1 MFDSTGSGNAVGHFC
16 TGLNIFVG
24 SYNRKK
30 QTLPESNLYRILF
43 GNIVFLL
50 LHTGTNAQYQ
60 LHVQLTDHDS
70 TSVLKSLGL
79 QTSFKTRSGCADY
92 VANLTT
98 FLQLK
103 GYTTASVD
111 SVYFDSSA
119 ATIQLYLGE
128 LYQIGG
134 IKVSDP
140 DKKILEL
147 ASGSGNELR
156 NKVLN
161 GDQLQAFQRKILDY
175 LENNGYPFA
184 KLHLDSIRF
193 EREKIFGSLKIEK
206 GPLYKID
213 SIRVYGKAVISKTFL
228 QRYLE
233 IRNGSLY
240 QKTKLQNISRKILE
254 VPYLEEQ
261 QPWNLT
267 MLGTGSIINLY
278 LQPKKSSQV
287 NVLIGFLPSNQQT
300 SSGKLLV
307 TGEANI
313 HLRNALGSGELIAV
327 DWQQL
332 QVKSPRLNLAFR
344 LPYLLGSAF
353 GVSTAFDLFK
363 KDSSYLNL
371 SFLLG
376 MEYNLSGDQNGRIF
390 FQNLKS
396 NLLNVDTLS
405 LKANKKLPPEMDVSS
420 VNLGVDYE
428 INRTNYRLNPRRGSA
443 FQLTMSAGTRN
454 IKKNNVITK
463 LYDPS
468 FSYESLYDTIQQKS
482 YQFRVKFNA
491 AHYFQLGRQ
500 STLKTAINGGWF
512 QSQSVFRNELFQIG
526 GYKLLRGFD
535 EEGIFASQYAVGT
548 LEYRYLI
555 GLNSFLFAFID
566 AGHATNKSIKP
577 VIENKFIGA
586 GLGMAFETK
595 AGVFNISY
603 AAGKRND
610 VKFDLRQSKIHLG
623 YVNYF

>member
-1 MFDSTGSGNAVGHFC
+1 MNWGTAKRLVQFC

-24 SYNRKK
+24 YCNRKK
-30 QTLPESNLYRILF
+30 EKLPESNRYKILF
-43 GNIVFLL
+43 GTIVFLL
-50 LHTGTNAQYQ
+50 LNTGTNAQYPLQ
-60 LHVQLTDHDS
+60 VQLSDHDL
-70 TSVLKSLGL
+70 TSVLRSLGL
-79 QTSFKTRSGCADY
+79 QTSFKTRSECVDY
-92 VANLTT
+92 VASLPT

-103 GYTTASVD
+103 GYTTASID
-111 SVYFDSSA
+111 SVYFDSSG

-128 LYQIGG
+128 HYQIGG

-140 DKKILEL
+140 DRKILEL
-147 ASGSGNELR
+147 AGGSGNDFR
-156 NKVLN
+156 NKFLN
-161 GDQLQAFQRKILDY
+161 GDQLQAFQLKILDY
-175 LENNGYPFA
+175 LENSGYPFA
-184 KLHLDSIRF
+184 KLYLDSIRF
-193 EREKIFGSLKIEK
+193 EREKIFASLKIEK

-213 SIRVYGKAVISKTFL
+213 SIRVYGRAVISKTFL

-240 QKTKLQNISRKILE
+240 QKAKLQNISRKILE

-267 MLGTGSIINLY
+267 MLGTGSVINLY

-313 HLRNALGSGELIAV
+313 NLRNALGSGELIAV
-327 DWQQL
+327 NWQQL
-332 QVKSPRLNLAFR
+332 QIKSPRLNLAFR
-344 LPYLLGSAF
+344 LPYLLGTAF
-353 GVSTAFDLFK
+353 GVSTGFDLFK
-363 KDSSYLNL
+363 KDSSFLNL

-376 MEYNLSGDQNGRIF
+376 MEYNLAGDQNGRVF

-405 LKANKKLPPEMDVSS
+405 LKANKKLPPEIDVSS

-428 INRTNYRLNPRRGSA
+428 VHKTNYRQNPSRGSEL
-443 FQLTMSAGTRN
+443 QLTVSAGTRN
-454 IKKNNVITK
+454 IKKNNLIVK

-482 YQFRVKFNA
+482 YQFRVKINA

-500 STLKTAINGGWF
+500 STLKTAINGGLF

-526 GYKLLRGFD
+526 GFKLLRGFD
-535 EEGIFASQYAVGT
+535 EESIFASQYAVGT
-548 LEYRYLI
+548 LEYRFLI
-555 GLNSFLFAFID
+555 GLNSFLFSFID
-566 AGHATNKSIKP
+566 AGYASNKSLKP
-577 VIENKFIGA
+577 IASNNFIGA

-610 VKFDLRQSKIHLG
+610 AKFDLRQSKIHLG